1 MCDVPFYAQTMNKDT
16 VSSQHSFVVIEPD
29 PVISLDLDGILK
41 SEFPESKLTLFRG
54 AEEAEKY
61 LLSVASP
68 LCIVVNSSAAS
79 AGLLSVLRDCT
90 ARMSK
95 VVFIGPMGAV
105 DFPSFTIQ
113 MPFTSEMI
121 LSTLD
126 TLGPLRR
133 L

>member
-1 MCDVPFYAQTMNKDT
+1 MNKDIA
-16 VSSQHSFVVIEPD
+16 SSQNSFVVIEPD
-29 PVISLDLDGILK
+29 PVISLDLGGILK
-41 SEFPESKLTLFRG
+41 SEFPDAKLTLFRG

-61 LLSVASP
+61 LVSIASP

-105 DFPSFTIQ
+105 DFPSLTIQ

-121 LSTLD
+121 LSTLGSIG
-126 TLGPLRR
+126 TRGR